1 MAGHPGH
8 TSEREIEIGQEIS
21 LVIPDQGRP
30 NRDAEEQSRGWRSDG
45 RVRSPSTSPSCSLS
59 ASPSLLVSRRDVWED
74 DVPPTSGPLSSGRT
88 GQDGAGCRS

>member
-30 NRDAEEQSRGWRSDG
+30 NRDAEEQARGWRSDG
-45 RVRSPSTSPSCSLS
+45 GVRFAVVFAVRFAVVTR
-59 ASPSLLVSRRDVWED
+59 AGDVWED
-74 DVPPTSGPLSSGRT
+74 DVPPTSGPLISGRT
-88 GQDGAGCRS
+88 AQDGACRRS

>member
-30 NRDAEEQSRGWRSDG
+30 NRDAEEQARGWRSDG
-45 RVRSPSTSPSCSLS
+45 GVRFAVVFAVVFAVRFAVVTR
-59 ASPSLLVSRRDVWED
+59 AGDVWED
-74 DVPPTSGPLSSGRT
+74 DVPPTSGPLISGRT
-88 GQDGAGCRS
+88 DQDGAGRRS

>member
-30 NRDAEEQSRGWRSDG
+30 TGTPRSRPEGGGQDG
-45 RVRSPSTSPSCSLS
+45 GVRFAVVFAVVFAVRFAVVTR
-59 ASPSLLVSRRDVWED
+59 AGDVWED
-74 DVPPTSGPLSSGRT
+74 DVPPTSGPLISGRT
-88 GQDGAGCRS
+88 AQDGACRRS